1 MSLGPTTRRGRYGL
15 LTTRINAGGMW
26 SKRENQQVFSTPVG
40 GYRVV
45 GVFGFLV
52 EPMVNGCITCT
63 MTRWVF
69 GGAAMGWWWES
80 SGCGGDGGA
89 IAGHEY
95 SGGCQ
100 GERPTPTEIGKYALS
115 KSLGVPRPIGL
126 IPLMDGD

>member
-1 MSLGPTTRRGRYGL
+1 
-15 LTTRINAGGMW
+15 
-26 SKRENQQVFSTPVG
+26 
-40 GYRVV
+40 
-45 GVFGFLV
+45 
-52 EPMVNGCITCT
+52 
-63 MTRWVF
+63 
-69 GGAAMGWWWES
+69 MGWWWES